1 MKKVIKIE
9 NLCCPNCSAKVEA
22 GIKKLDGVN
31 SCVVSFL
38 AQKIILDA
46 DDSKMES
53 ICEKIVEIAKSVEP
67 DAELTF

>member
-46 DDSKMES
+46 EDGKMDA
-53 ICEKIVEIAKSVEP
+53 ICEKIVEISKSVEP
-67 DAELTF
+67 DVELTF

>member
-22 GIKKLDGVN
+22 SIKKLDGVN
-31 SCVVSFL
+31 YCVVSFL

-46 DDSKMES
+46 DDGKIDT

-67 DAELTF
+67 DVELTF

>member
-46 DDSKMES
+46 EDSKMDD
-53 ICEKIVEIAKSVEP
+53 ICAKITEIAKAVEP
-67 DAELTF
+67 DVELTF

>member
-46 DDSKMES
+46 EDGKMDA

-67 DAELTF
+67 DVKLTF

>member
-46 DDSKMES
+46 EDGKIDA

-67 DAELTF
+67 DVELTF

>member
-46 DDSKMES
+46 EDSKMDT
-53 ICEKIVEIAKSVEP
+53 ICEKIAEIAKDVEP
-67 DAELTF
+67 DVVLTF

>member
-38 AQKIILDA
+38 AQKIILDINEEKL
-46 DDSKMES
+46 DE
-53 ICEKIVEIAKSVEP
+53 ICEKIKEIAQDVEP
-67 DAELTF
+67 NVELTF

>member
-9 NLCCPNCSAKVEA
+9 ILCCPNCSAKVEA

>member
-46 DDSKMES
+46 EDGKMDA

-67 DAELTF
+67 DVELTF

>member
-1 MKKVIKIE
+1 MKKIIKIE

-22 GIKKLDGVN
+22 GIKQLEGVN

-46 DDSKMES
+46 QDEKIDT
-53 ICEKIVEIAKSVEP
+53 ICEKIIEIAKAVEP
-67 DAELTF
+67 DVELTF

>member
-9 NLCCPNCSAKVEA
+9 NLCCPNCSAKVDA

-46 DDSKMES
+46 EDGKMDA

-67 DAELTF
+67 DVELTF